1 MASTGVCSGWK
12 DFGTARH
19 EFRPSARVQS
29 SMLASV
35 EKKTLVWL
43 ARRAPGWINSDHLTA
58 LALVAMVAAG
68 AAYFYSREHSWALWL
83 VNACLALNWLGDSL
97 DGTLARERKL
107 LRPRYGFYVDHLC
120 DAFSALFLFTGL
132 ALSGFMHPVIAAG
145 LLLAYLLLSIEAYL
159 ATYTMGTFKISQ
171 FKFGPTELR
180 LLLATGNAFVVSHPR
195 IHVFGYA
202 MRLFDFGGA
211 IGIAGMLLV
220 LLWVAGRHTWTLYQE
235 ERLW

>member
-1 MASTGVCSGWK
+1 MGTPKEADMANTEVWSRWK

-19 EFRPSARVQS
+19 EFKVSTRVQS
-29 SMLASV
+29 SLLANV
-35 EKKTLVWL
+35 ERKMLVWL
-43 ARRAPGWINSDHLTA
+43 ARRTPGRINSDHLTA
-58 LALVAMVAAG
+58 LALVAMAAAG
-68 AAYFYSREHSWALWL
+68 GAYFYSRGHDWALWL
-83 VNACLALNWLGDSL
+83 VNACLAVNWLGDSL

-107 LRPRYGFYVDHLC
+107 LRPRYGFYVDDLC

-159 ATYTMGTFKISQ
+159 ATYTIGTFKISQ

-195 IHVFGYA
+195 VHAFGYA
-202 MRLFDFGGA
+202 
-211 IGIAGMLLV
+211 V
-220 LLWVAGRHTWTLYQE
+220 
-235 ERLW
+235 